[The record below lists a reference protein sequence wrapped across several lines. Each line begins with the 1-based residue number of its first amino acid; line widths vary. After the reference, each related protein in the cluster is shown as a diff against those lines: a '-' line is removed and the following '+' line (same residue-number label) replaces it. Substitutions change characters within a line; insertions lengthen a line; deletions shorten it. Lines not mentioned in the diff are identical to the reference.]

1 MGRGCLSLIG
11 LFVVV
16 LAAEWWAVG
25 ALGLPQGGLVAALLA
40 LTATLALGS
49 VQGIAQAWR
58 QRQAPQDDPAQ
69 WRDGAVVRVE
79 GTLQAAAEA
88 ATAPFSER
96 PAVYLEYGAFAVQA
110 AGDVQLAQRPHWRG
124 LVRAPAMLHTAAGAI
139 ALQGMPPVR
148 FWPEQQFSG
157 EPVRTRAALHL
168 AATPWRRAPDTASPA
183 HIDALVE
190 WAGQAQDGEATI
202 HVMNAQAEH
211 ALGLGGGP
219 LDVAALR
226 QRLAERA
233 WTFVERVVPPGTHVT
248 VIGTYRAQPRRIDV
262 GLSPR
267 HPEHAVHL
275 GAAAPL
281 AARHW
286 RSTLIF
292 ALALA
297 ALAVAAH
304 VFVYSSGGVHLRG
317 LLDALGTP
325 A

>member
-11 LFVVV
+11 VFVAV

-25 ALGLPQGGLVAALLA
+25 ALGLPHVGLVATVLA

-49 VQGIAQAWR
+49 LQGIAQAWR
-58 QRQAPQDDPAQ
+58 QRETPRADPAQ
-69 WRDGAVVRVE
+69 WHDGAVIRVE
-79 GTLQAAAEA
+79 GTLQPVAEVP
-88 ATAPFSER
+88 TAPFSER
-96 PAVYLEYGAFAVQA
+96 PAVYLYYGAVAVEA

-124 LVRAPAMLHTAAGAI
+124 LVRAPAMLHTAAGSI

-157 EPVRTRAALHL
+157 EPVRRRAALHL
-168 AATPWRRAPDTASPA
+168 AATAWRRAADTASPA
-183 HIDALVE
+183 HIDSLVE
-190 WAGQAQDGEATI
+190 WAGQAQDSEARM

-219 LDVAALR
+219 ADAEALR
-226 QRLAERA
+226 QRLGARA
-233 WTFVERVVPPGTHVT
+233 WTFVERVVPPGSQVT
-248 VIGTYRAQPRRIDV
+248 VIGTYRAQPRRIEV

-275 GAAAPL
+275 GAAAAL

-297 ALAVAAH
+297 ALAVVAH
-304 VFVYSSGGVHLRG
+304 GFVYGNGGVHLRA
-317 LLDALGTP
+317 LLDAIGAP
-325 A
+325 G